1 MIECDDILE
10 LAALVPDKKFVA
22 ASLKEAK
29 KTIGTRGATVAQV
42 QHAATTIKER
52 LLMRNKTI
60 LAALK
65 LVDEDGSGFLSRE
78 EVKKML
84 HTYYLIKYTDFYTG
98 EVRGELDEF
107 VVDTLMDFVDQ
118 SGDGQVD
125 YHEFTKV
132 LISDDIMSGGAS
144 PHISAD
150 LRTAPHSS
158 PQLPLFSPCLAL
170 SRLVLAAQGP
180 PRRPLRS
187 LGTRQAR
194 RLHTVPRAHGA
205 PTPPQPT
212 MPPCEGAADDLV
224 SVLMRACDVMCV
236 LAAVATSRGTG
247 CAEGRVRDGGRGRA
261 CAGGRVT
268 RVWPWPVS
276 EREPTQ
282 LSTRPS
288 GGRERRVLSGLRC
301 RVSETSRVRHA
312 GGLRA
317 RRGAAPAPRTAD

>member
-150 LRTAPHSS
+150 LPTSPHISPSS
-158 PQLPLFSPCLAL
+158 HLVSPCLAL
-170 SRLVLAAQGP
+170 FWL
-180 PRRPLRS
+180 
-187 LGTRQAR
+187 
-194 RLHTVPRAHGA
+194 
-205 PTPPQPT
+205 
-212 MPPCEGAADDLV
+212 
-224 SVLMRACDVMCV
+224 
-236 LAAVATSRGTG
+236 
-247 CAEGRVRDGGRGRA
+247 
-261 CAGGRVT
+261 
-268 RVWPWPVS
+268 
-276 EREPTQ
+276 
-282 LSTRPS
+282 
-288 GGRERRVLSGLRC
+288 
-301 RVSETSRVRHA
+301 
-312 GGLRA
+312 LRA
-317 RRGAAPAPRTAD
+317 RRGVHFDLWVQDRRDGCTPSRGRMGLQLLHSPQCLLVRGRPTTW

>member
-1 MIECDDILE
+1 VPRGRYNRTLNDAFRRIDGDSTGYVSAAEIKAFFRDAYLGAVVNDRTLAAIVDMADANGDDEIDYFELSKVIECDDILE

-132 LISDDIMSGGAS
+132 LISDDIMSGPAAASTSIFGYKTGA
-144 PHISAD
+144 
-150 LRTAPHSS
+150 TAAH
-158 PQLPLFSPCLAL
+158 
-170 SRLVLAAQGP
+170 
-180 PRRPLRS
+180 RP
-187 LGTRQAR
+187 
-194 RLHTVPRAHGA
+194 
-205 PTPPQPT
+205 
-212 MPPCEGAADDLV
+212 EGAWG
-224 SVLMRACDVMCV
+224 SN
-236 LAAVATSRGTG
+236 S
-247 CAEGRVRDGGRGRA
+247 
-261 CAGGRVT
+261 
-268 RVWPWPVS
+268 
-276 EREPTQ
+276 
-282 LSTRPS
+282 STAHNAS
-288 GGRERRVLSGLRC
+288 L
-301 RVSETSRVRHA
+301 
-312 GGLRA
+312 
-317 RRGAAPAPRTAD
+317 